1 MTPLE
6 LLNSYKT
13 KLTNAINLPEAP
25 PTSLNK
31 IRQAQRNTPAD
42 IRIKRSVYGEAT
54 PRGGGKFQVRG
65 GSITPRVPGTKVQPL
80 VNTNPTGLK
89 PKPNYPGPA
98 GNLRGLRGGGLRG
111 GLVTAAAGVVGDA
124 VIPHIARSAVRGALV
139 VTGQDTSGYDRRL
152 AGLPNVKNFGGVSY
166 NISTPEGLAGA
177 LKAKEKG
184 KKVSVPTRPG
194 TPPVDPGT
202 PLITIA
208 TGLDT
213 GSGSREARLDPNA
226 TERYASNFKAG
237 QANMS
242 DIQEM
247 YADRK
252 DLQEWAKAN
261 PALAQKEFAKSGF
274 QSIRM
279 KNADIQDQMDDT
291 GRSRDDIIAINNGG
305 LETVIDGS
313 SIGKSTPQ
321 DAQAFKNAAAQ
332 LVAKGQL
339 PSSMNAGSTPI
350 IPGVTPMI
358 EGIELS
364 TAVKPDYKAE
374 MEDGVMN
381 QLAKGLDIPTKRF
394 ASQGLKDVFMNNI
407 LGK

>member
-1 MTPLE
+1 
-6 LLNSYKT
+6 
-13 KLTNAINLPEAP
+13 
-25 PTSLNK
+25 
-31 IRQAQRNTPAD
+31 
-42 IRIKRSVYGEAT
+42 
-54 PRGGGKFQVRG
+54 
-65 GSITPRVPGTKVQPL
+65 
-80 VNTNPTGLK
+80 
-89 PKPNYPGPA
+89 
-98 GNLRGLRGGGLRG
+98 
-111 GLVTAAAGVVGDA
+111 
-124 VIPHIARSAVRGALV
+124 
-139 VTGQDTSGYDRRL
+139 
-152 AGLPNVKNFGGVSY
+152 
-166 NISTPEGLAGA
+166 
-177 LKAKEKG
+177 
-184 KKVSVPTRPG
+184 
-194 TPPVDPGT
+194 
-202 PLITIA
+202 
-208 TGLDT
+208 
-213 GSGSREARLDPNA
+213 
-226 TERYASNFKAG
+226 
-237 QANMS
+237 MS

-274 QSIRM
+274 QSTRM

-321 DAQAFKNAAAQ
+321 DAQAFKDAAAR
-332 LVAKGQL
+332 LVVKGQL

-381 QLAKGLDIPTKRF
+381 QLAKGLDIPTTRF
-394 ASQGLKDVFMNNI
+394 ASQGLKDLFMNNM

>member
-1 MTPLE
+1 MANQGRSGAQARAQQKLAQRVAQQKVNTTNLLTPGTTLSGLVGSNNKPFDGITDTLDGAPVIRVENKGFQQMGRGVSKGGLPKSIQYAGTTLYGLKQGDDVLYRAATETPLM
-6 LLNSYKT
+6 KT
-13 KLTNAINLPEAP
+13 TAIETA
-25 PTSLNK
+25 
-31 IRQAQRNTPAD
+31 
-42 IRIKRSVYGEAT
+42 
-54 PRGGGKFQVRG
+54 
-65 GSITPRVPGTKVQPL
+65 
-80 VNTNPTGLK
+80 LK
-89 PKPNYPGPA
+89 PDTTSTDTPTPS
-98 GNLRGLRGGGLRG
+98 
-111 GLVTAAAGVVGDA
+111 T
-124 VIPHIARSAVRGALV
+124 GA
-139 VTGQDTSGYDRRL
+139 S
-152 AGLPNVKNFGGVSY
+152 
-166 NISTPEGLAGA
+166 
-177 LKAKEKG
+177 
-184 KKVSVPTRPG
+184 
-194 TPPVDPGT
+194 
-202 PLITIA
+202 
-208 TGLDT
+208 
-213 GSGSREARLDPNA
+213 LDPNA
-226 TERYASNFKAG
+226 TEQYSSNFKAG

-274 QSIRM
+274 QSTRM

-313 SIGKSTPQ
+313 SIGNSTPQ

-350 IPGVTPMI
+350 ITGVTPMI

-394 ASQGLKDVFMNNI
+394 ASQNLKDLFMNNM

>member
-1 MTPLE
+1 MANQGRSGAQARAKQKLAQKVAQQKVNTTNLLTPGTALSGLVGSNNRPFDGITDTLDGAPVIRVENKGFQQMGRGVSKGGLPKSIQYAGTTLYGLKQGDDVLYRAATETPLM
-6 LLNSYKT
+6 KT
-13 KLTNAINLPEAP
+13 T
-25 PTSLNK
+25 
-31 IRQAQRNTPAD
+31 
-42 IRIKRSVYGEAT
+42 AT
-54 PRGGGKFQVRG
+54 E
-65 GSITPRVPGTKVQPL
+65 TA
-80 VNTNPTGLK
+80 LK
-89 PKPNYPGPA
+89 PDTTSSDTPTPSAGP
-98 GNLRGLRGGGLRG
+98 
-111 GLVTAAAGVVGDA
+111 
-124 VIPHIARSAVRGALV
+124 
-139 VTGQDTSGYDRRL
+139 
-152 AGLPNVKNFGGVSY
+152 
-166 NISTPEGLAGA
+166 
-177 LKAKEKG
+177 
-184 KKVSVPTRPG
+184 
-194 TPPVDPGT
+194 
-202 PLITIA
+202 
-208 TGLDT
+208 
-213 GSGSREARLDPNA
+213 RLDPNA
-226 TERYASNFKAG
+226 TEQYASNFKAG

-274 QSIRM
+274 QSTRM
-279 KNADIQDQMDDT
+279 KNAEIQDQVDDT

-313 SIGKSTPQ
+313 SIGNSTPQ

-350 IPGVTPMI
+350 ISGLTPMI

-394 ASQGLKDVFMNNI
+394 ASQNLKDLFMNNI

>member
-1 MTPLE
+1 MANQGRSGAQARAKQKLAQKVAQQKVNTTNLLTPGTALSGLVGSNNRPFDGITDTLDGAPVIRVENKGFQQMGRGVSKGGLPKSIQYAGTTLYGLKQGDDVLYRAATETPLM
-6 LLNSYKT
+6 KT
-13 KLTNAINLPEAP
+13 TDIKTTSA
-25 PTSLNK
+25 PTSTTSTETTS
-31 IRQAQRNTPAD
+31 AP
-42 IRIKRSVYGEAT
+42 S
-54 PRGGGKFQVRG
+54 
-65 GSITPRVPGTKVQPL
+65 
-80 VNTNPTGLK
+80 TG
-89 PKPNYPGPA
+89 A
-98 GNLRGLRGGGLRG
+98 
-111 GLVTAAAGVVGDA
+111 
-124 VIPHIARSAVRGALV
+124 S
-139 VTGQDTSGYDRRL
+139 
-152 AGLPNVKNFGGVSY
+152 
-166 NISTPEGLAGA
+166 
-177 LKAKEKG
+177 
-184 KKVSVPTRPG
+184 
-194 TPPVDPGT
+194 
-202 PLITIA
+202 
-208 TGLDT
+208 
-213 GSGSREARLDPNA
+213 LDPNA
-226 TERYASNFKAG
+226 TEQYASNFKAG

-274 QSIRM
+274 QSTRM
-279 KNADIQDQMDDT
+279 KNAEIQDQMDDT

-313 SIGKSTPQ
+313 SIGNSTPQ

-350 IPGVTPMI
+350 ISGVTPMI

-394 ASQGLKDVFMNNI
+394 ASQNLKDLFMNNM

>member
-1 MTPLE
+1 MSEKDYTEFLIPGF
-6 LLNSYKT
+6 NAKNVN
-13 KLTNAINLPEAP
+13 NAIINPLINAGAQVSKAYGEYGENL
-25 PTSLNK
+25 
-31 IRQAQRNTPAD
+31 RQA
-42 IRIKRSVYGEAT
+42 
-54 PRGGGKFQVRG
+54 
-65 GSITPRVPGTKVQPL
+65 L
-80 VNTNPTGLK
+80 
-89 PKPNYPGPA
+89 
-98 GNLRGLRGGGLRG
+98 
-111 GLVTAAAGVVGDA
+111 
-124 VIPHIARSAVRGALV
+124 
-139 VTGQDTSGYDRRL
+139 GQEPDDFSKQFL
-152 AGLPNVKNFGGVSY
+152 AGKISKVKAPKETGIIENFDTL
-166 NISTPEGLAGA
+166 TPEETEEAIRLSNQS
-177 LKAKEKG
+177 LPVETKG
-184 KKVSVPTRPG
+184 P
-194 TPPVDPGT
+194 
-202 PLITIA
+202 
-208 TGLDT
+208 
-213 GSGSREARLDPNA
+213 RLDPNA

-274 QSIRM
+274 QSTRM
-279 KNADIQDQMDDT
+279 KNADIQDQMDDM
-291 GRSRDDIIAINNGG
+291 GRSRDDIIGINNGG

-321 DAQAFKNAAAQ
+321 DAQAFKDAAAQ

-339 PSSMNAGSTPI
+339 PSVMNAGSSPI

-364 TAVKPDYKAE
+364 TASKPDYKSE

-381 QLAKGLDIPTKRF
+381 QLAKGLDIPTTRF
-394 ASQGLKDVFMNNI
+394 ASQDLKDLFMNNM

>member
-1 MTPLE
+1 MANQGRSGAQARAQQKLAQRVAQQKVNTTNLLTPGTTLSGLVGSNNKPFDGITDTLDGAPVIRVENKGFQQMGRGVSKGGLPKSIQYAGTTLYGLKQGDDVLYRAATETPLM
-6 LLNSYKT
+6 KT
-13 KLTNAINLPEAP
+13 TAIETA
-25 PTSLNK
+25 
-31 IRQAQRNTPAD
+31 
-42 IRIKRSVYGEAT
+42 
-54 PRGGGKFQVRG
+54 
-65 GSITPRVPGTKVQPL
+65 
-80 VNTNPTGLK
+80 LK
-89 PKPNYPGPA
+89 PDTTSSDTPTPS
-98 GNLRGLRGGGLRG
+98 
-111 GLVTAAAGVVGDA
+111 T
-124 VIPHIARSAVRGALV
+124 GA
-139 VTGQDTSGYDRRL
+139 S
-152 AGLPNVKNFGGVSY
+152 
-166 NISTPEGLAGA
+166 
-177 LKAKEKG
+177 
-184 KKVSVPTRPG
+184 
-194 TPPVDPGT
+194 
-202 PLITIA
+202 
-208 TGLDT
+208 
-213 GSGSREARLDPNA
+213 LDPNA
-226 TERYASNFKAG
+226 TEQYSSNFKAG

-274 QSIRM
+274 QSTRM
-279 KNADIQDQMDDT
+279 KNVDIQDQMDDT
-291 GRSRDDIIAINNGG
+291 GRSRNDIIAINNGG

-313 SIGKSTPQ
+313 SIGNSTPQ

-350 IPGVTPMI
+350 ITGVTPMI

-394 ASQGLKDVFMNNI
+394 ASQNLKDLFMNNM

>member
-1 MTPLE
+1 MSQEIYKLLPFLKPISGSAKTTPE
-6 LLNSYKT
+6 QKT
-13 KLTNAINLPEAP
+13 QALQRQSAEQ
-25 PTSLNK
+25 
-31 IRQAQRNTPAD
+31 IRQ
-42 IRIKRSVYGEAT
+42 
-54 PRGGGKFQVRG
+54 
-65 GSITPRVPGTKVQPL
+65 
-80 VNTNPTGLK
+80 
-89 PKPNYPGPA
+89 
-98 GNLRGLRGGGLRG
+98 GGGLTG
-111 GLVTAAAGVVGDA
+111 QTKTKELYKLFPFLQPAAGNSQPKASGTKIKIGDKYYDTGF
-124 VIPHIARSAVRGALV
+124 HSKEIAELRKQNPGGGNAAQSVR
-139 VTGQDTSGYDRRL
+139 
-152 AGLPNVKNFGGVSY
+152 
-166 NISTPEGLAGA
+166 
-177 LKAKEKG
+177 
-184 KKVSVPTRPG
+184 
-194 TPPVDPGT
+194 
-202 PLITIA
+202 
-208 TGLDT
+208 TGLSTST
-213 GSGSREARLDPNA
+213 GNRDARLDPNA
-226 TERYASNFKAG
+226 TEQYASNFKAG

-274 QSIRM
+274 QSTRM

-313 SIGKSTPQ
+313 SIGNSTPQ

-350 IPGVTPMI
+350 ISGVTPMI

-394 ASQGLKDVFMNNI
+394 ASQNLKDLFMNNM

>member
-1 MTPLE
+1 MANQGRSGAQARAQQKLAQRVAQQKVNTTNLLTPGTTLSGLVGSNNKPFDGITDTLDGAPVIRVENKGFQQMGRGVSKGGLPKSIQYAGTTLYGLKQGDDVLYRAATETPLM
-6 LLNSYKT
+6 KT
-13 KLTNAINLPEAP
+13 TAIETALKPDTTSTDT
-25 PTSLNK
+25 PTPSTGASLN
-31 IRQAQRNTPAD
+31 
-42 IRIKRSVYGEAT
+42 
-54 PRGGGKFQVRG
+54 
-65 GSITPRVPGTKVQPL
+65 
-80 VNTNPTGLK
+80 
-89 PKPNYPGPA
+89 
-98 GNLRGLRGGGLRG
+98 
-111 GLVTAAAGVVGDA
+111 
-124 VIPHIARSAVRGALV
+124 
-139 VTGQDTSGYDRRL
+139 
-152 AGLPNVKNFGGVSY
+152 
-166 NISTPEGLAGA
+166 
-177 LKAKEKG
+177 
-184 KKVSVPTRPG
+184 
-194 TPPVDPGT
+194 
-202 PLITIA
+202 
-208 TGLDT
+208 
-213 GSGSREARLDPNA
+213 PNA
-226 TERYASNFKAG
+226 TEQYSSNFKAG

-274 QSIRM
+274 QSTRM
-279 KNADIQDQMDDT
+279 KNVDIQDQMDDT
-291 GRSRDDIIAINNGG
+291 GRSRNDIIAINNGG

-313 SIGKSTPQ
+313 SIGNSTPQ

-350 IPGVTPMI
+350 ITGVTPMI

-394 ASQGLKDVFMNNI
+394 ASQNLKDLFMNNM